1 MGRLGSLARLGLSV
15 LVLAGVGLAL
25 GETGNAGPLRS
36 AVAPDTVT
44 SIEEVARRIEEC
56 TEDCSGVVYLWSE
69 RMPLSLLGLDEI
81 ASAAGSLGV
90 GVTLVPT
97 ERLHA
102 FASESPGPG
111 EPRNV
116 IAEELVGSGALAHA
130 PAIVVHSGGRVVGPA
145 ILGYKR
151 AEAYEAL
158 IRRRLASGRIE
169 AKHDAGWAATAVAGA
184 PLLLDRIRTDYEAVG
199 RPGAY
204 FRWVPGRDAL
214 AYESGHRVYL
224 LDLTNGDSRVAPGEI
239 DFVPT
244 PDGRYFVTPAPNRG
258 GLSFY
263 DADAVF
269 DAARAGSGE
278 TVGPF
283 YNDALMRDQ
292 YPSVGI
298 LEQDA
303 SRTVY
308 RVLTSWF
315 DAVVYRDY
323 EVRLD
328 PAAGAPS
335 VRPLGD
341 PVTPCQGTALSI
353 PIMSQDGFEL
363 AARDE
368 ATGTTKIFRMVSGGR
383 CRSVVDLGYQT
394 SKVAWHAS
402 GRMLAFAVPRTR
414 ARNDRPGDPDE
425 LIFLYDRDDRRLTR
439 VQGSELASPLAF
451 PDFIGD
457 DALVYLVPSRRR
469 GESAVFRVLEGIR

>member
-1 MGRLGSLARLGLSV
+1 V
-15 LVLAGVGLAL
+15 LVLAGAGLAL
-25 GETGNAGPLRS
+25 VETSSAGPARP

-44 SIEEVARRIEEC
+44 SIEDVARRIEAC
-56 TEDCSGVVYLWSE
+56 TPDCAGVVYLWSE

-81 ASAAGSLGV
+81 ASAARSLGA
-90 GVTLVPT
+90 GVTHVRT
-97 ERLHA
+97 ERLHD
-102 FASESPGPG
+102 FASEAAGPG
-111 EPRNV
+111 NPRAV

-130 PAIVVHSGGRVVGPA
+130 PAIVVHSGGRVLGPA

-151 AEAYEAL
+151 ADAYEAL
-158 IRRRLASGRIE
+158 IRLRLASRPIDGKR
-169 AKHDAGWAATAVAGA
+169 DAGWVRPPA
-184 PLLLDRIRTDYEAVG
+184 PEAPVVLDGMRTDYEAVG

-224 LDLTNGDSRVAPGEI
+224 LDLTDGSSRLAPGEI

-263 DADAVF
+263 EADAVF
-269 DAARAGSGE
+269 DAARSGRAE
-278 TVGPF
+278 TVAPF

-298 LEQDA
+298 LEQDG
-303 SRTVY
+303 SHTVY

-328 PAAGAPS
+328 PPGGAS
-335 VRPLGD
+335 VRPLGE

-353 PIMSQDGFEL
+353 PIMSQDGLEV

-368 ATGTTKIFRMVSGGR
+368 GTGTTKIFRMESGQR

-402 GRMLAFAVPRTR
+402 GRLLAFAVPRTR
-414 ARNDRPGDPDE
+414 TRNERPGDPDE
-425 LIFLYDRDDRRLTR
+425 MIFLYDRDERRLTR
-439 VQGSELASPLAF
+439 VQGSEVASPLAF

-469 GESAVFRVLEGIR
+469 GESAVFRVVEGVR